1 MGCACIRQ
9 DVVVK
14 NQKLFIDRNVNER
27 ENNQNNDN
35 IQNNQNNNI
44 EEINIINR
52 PTQINA
58 IPRNLEFINQ
68 PINNNEP
75 FLQSRMNSNFNFQE
89 IGKFKLTQTIFL

>member
-14 NQKLFIDRNVNER
+14 NQKLFIDRNNNER

-35 IQNNQNNNI
+35 NDNNENNQNNI
-44 EEINIINR
+44 EEVNVIHRLTNQVN
-52 PTQINA
+52 P

-75 FLQSRMNSNFNFQE
+75 YLQSRMNSNFNFEE
-89 IGKFKLTQTIFL
+89 IGKYLIT